1 MAYLLYIPIII
12 IKMADLFKWPRIW
25 FEIFL
30 KPEETA
36 ASLKKEKPGWIDG
49 VASFGFC
56 SFSIGL
62 IAFIISTILAIL
74 LGFSL
79 GTPLTT
85 KVMSMGIGLLIMFG
99 IFVIAFPILMII
111 LLLIL
116 TIFLKI
122 ASMLL
127 KGKGGFSEE
136 CGILGIVGS
145 SYLILMVLLMVAIYT
160 PMLLVFAISG
170 PGGFGVVMA
179 LMYLIMGVAYLIFMP
194 LVYLIMAFTFDLLA
208 DIEQISIYRSGAI
221 VGLMFG
227 IIMFLMMLMLSAM
240 MFLIGGAMSNFSG
253 MLMAPS
259 YYR

>member
-1 MAYLLYIPIII
+1 M
-12 IKMADLFKWPRIW
+12 
-25 FEIFL
+25 
-30 KPEETA
+30 
-36 ASLKKEKPGWIDG
+36 
-49 VASFGFC
+49 
-56 SFSIGL
+56 IGL

-74 LGFSL
+74 LGFPL
-79 GTPLTT
+79 GAPLA
-85 KVMSMGIGLLIMFG
+85 

-116 TIFLKI
+116 TIFLKV

-240 MFLIGGAMSNFSG
+240 MFLIGGGYVKLFRNADGAKLLQIIIPTPIHPLSHRICRFHQMWGYHRSCIFQSFQI
-253 MLMAPS
+253 S
-259 YYR
+259 FF

>member
-1 MAYLLYIPIII
+1 L
-12 IKMADLFKWPRIW
+12 
-25 FEIFL
+25 
-30 KPEETA
+30 
-36 ASLKKEKPGWIDG
+36 
-49 VASFGFC
+49 
-56 SFSIGL
+56 IGL

-79 GTPLTT
+79 GAPLA
-85 KVMSMGIGLLIMFG
+85 

-136 CGILGIVGS
+136 CGILGIVRS

-179 LMYLIMGVAYLIFMP
+179 LVYLIIGVAYLIFMP

-253 MLMAPS
+253 MLMAPN